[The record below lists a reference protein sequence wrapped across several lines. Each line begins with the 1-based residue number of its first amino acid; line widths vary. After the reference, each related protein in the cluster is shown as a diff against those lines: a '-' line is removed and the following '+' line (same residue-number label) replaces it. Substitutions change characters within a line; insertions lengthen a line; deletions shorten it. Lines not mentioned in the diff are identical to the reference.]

1 MLVAWAAQ
9 LGSNILAT
17 WKRTFLYWQPIEPA
31 SDGALYITVFS
42 VGIVEID
49 RLQTERSSTG
59 PKMELYF
66 NESKAYRAL
75 YVLCHLHLYKFTVH
89 Y

>member
-31 SDGALYITVFS
+31 SDGALYYCVFC
-42 VGIVEID
+42 
-49 RLQTERSSTG
+49 R
-59 PKMELYF
+59 Y
-66 NESKAYRAL
+66 
-75 YVLCHLHLYKFTVH
+75 C
-89 Y
+89 

>member
-1 MLVAWAAQ
+1 MLVAWAAR

-17 WKRTFLYWQPIEPA
+17 CKRTFLYWQPIEPA

-49 RLQTERSSTG
+49 RLQTERSPTG
-59 PKMELYF
+59 PKRELYF
-66 NESKAYRAL
+66 NEFKAYRAL
-75 YVLCHLHLYKFTVH
+75 YIFCRLYLYRFTVH
-89 Y
+89 F